1 MKKTY
6 IYGLGKG
13 KQVLDICL
21 KKDDVDI
28 IAYIDQYKAK
38 NEELYEGLPV
48 IRAEEIVSGYDAIII
63 TLMQYTDVRKN
74 LCNLGV
80 PKEKIICFYS
90 FNDAEIP
97 DNWSYIDVFK
107 WHTELMWKNYTE
119 VLVPC
124 VKNYPYELY
133 AEELAAK
140 QEIPIIVSANKT
152 AEIIR
157 REKKCLARFGDGEFE
172 LILGRNRAHFQTVN
186 DKLSIRLKNVLA
198 SDLDNLLIAIADN
211 YGSLGKYTESVADAI
226 RQYVGT
232 GNVREEH
239 MKLLDLSRMYYD
251 AYLSRPY
258 MIYRDKE
265 NAGTRFENVKKI
277 WEDQNVVIVEGEHT
291 RFGVGNDLLNNAKSV
306 RRILTL
312 DKDCFS
318 LYDDLLWQVKQY
330 SQNKLVLIILG
341 PTAAVMAY
349 DLALENYWAVDIG
362 QLDVEYEWY
371 LRQVTERC
379 DIPYKTVSEVPKYDS
394 IEMDEKADY
403 IKRYQGE
410 IIKTVMK

>member
-1 MKKTY
+1 
-6 IYGLGKG
+6 
-13 KQVLDICL
+13 
-21 KKDDVDI
+21 
-28 IAYIDQYKAK
+28 
-38 NEELYEGLPV
+38 
-48 IRAEEIVSGYDAIII
+48 
-63 TLMQYTDVRKN
+63 MQYTDVRKN